1 MLNVLV
7 SAQSDQLDLKVEEL
21 GQMQPIYEVHN
32 SGEVA
37 VGVAFVVADDGH
49 PQLNSLPEV
58 LMVHFRYRDVETILH
73 AVDNSLDHPALS
85 LKGAV
90 VAQVKSDGADAYEHR
105 WNKTGWLA
113 L

>member
-21 GQMQPIYEVHN
+21 GQMQTIYEVHN

-37 VGVAFVVADDGH
+37 VGVAFVVADNGH
-49 PQLNSLPEV
+49 PQLNALPEV

>member
-37 VGVAFVVADDGH
+37 VGVAFVVADNGH
-49 PQLNSLPEV
+49 P
-58 LMVHFRYRDVETILH
+58 
-73 AVDNSLDHPALS
+73 
-85 LKGAV
+85 
-90 VAQVKSDGADAYEHR
+90 
-105 WNKTGWLA
+105 
-113 L
+113 